1 MERKRTIAVVAGM
14 GIAASLLAGCSTSDQ
29 GDTEGAQ
36 SLRLFGNTTNA
47 TALNAIIAAFTEKNA
62 GVTIATEFYGVSD
75 GQAALTTQLNAG
87 TAADVF
93 QAYPGSGASNSVVQ
107 LAEGGWIADLSD
119 REWAS
124 AVADNPS
131 LTYEGKVV
139 GAPQT
144 AQGIG
149 YIYSEEVMSEAGLTP
164 PTTWSDVQPFCEAA
178 RANGTPAYGAAFQT
192 GWPTI
197 MIPYA
202 LTATLVYRENPE
214 FSAEQYA
221 GTASFA
227 DSAWVTAFEMF
238 EDMNSW
244 GCFQDAPNSTT
255 YDQLVEQMSGGK
267 VLGAVILPTIIPA
280 LNASAPEGTS
290 WALAPFPATDD
301 AEETYIPSANLVTFA
316 LNAESADN
324 PLALKFI
331 DFLASPEA
339 VRIQVEIAGGIP
351 AVPIEGF
358 EAPNPALQTVM
369 DFRAD
374 GRVFPFIDQQWRS
387 PKIQQELI
395 AGVQEM
401 FAGTGTP
408 VSTAAR
414 MDAALNG

>member
-1 MERKRTIAVVAGM
+1 MERKRSIAIIAGV
-14 GIAASLLAGCSTSDQ
+14 GLAASLLVGCSTSPDNA
-29 GDTEGAQ
+29 EGGSQ

-47 TALNAIIAAFTEKNA
+47 TALNAIIAAFTETHP

-93 QAYPGSGASNSVVQ
+93 QAYPGSGAANSVVQ

-131 LTYEGKVV
+131 LTYDGMVV

-149 YIYSEEVMSEAGLTP
+149 YIYSEQVMEEAGLEAP
-164 PTTWSDVQPFCEAA
+164 STWSEVKPFCEAA

-197 MIPYA
+197 MVPYA
-202 LTATLVYRENPE
+202 LTATLVYRENPD

-221 GTASFA
+221 GDASFA
-227 DSAWVTAFEMF
+227 DSAWVTAFEMYQ
-238 EDMNSW
+238 DMGSW

-255 YDQLVEQMSGGK
+255 YDQMVAQLAAGD

-301 AEETYIPSANLVTFA
+301 ADETFIPSANLVTFA
-316 LNAESADN
+316 LNAEAADN
-324 PLALKFI
+324 PLALEFI

-339 VRIQVEIAGGIP
+339 VSIQVEIAGGIP
-351 AVPIEGF
+351 AVPIEGY
-358 EAPNPALQTVM
+358 EAANPALQTVL
-369 DFRAD
+369 DFREA
-374 GRVFPFIDQQWRS
+374 GRTFPFIDHQWRT

-395 AGVQEM
+395 TGVQEM

-408 VSTAAR
+408 VSTAER
-414 MDAALNG
+414 MDAVLNG